1 MRPEVHHPDPP
12 HDSHALEV
20 TRAKTSKKKFGQK
33 KDEFKD
39 WNRPFVQMIIGRG
52 LMNVLRDKWG
62 VAMRER
68 AQSLAL
74 SSSEKGD
81 THQQNRFETSV
92 EDFHSVFRPDGAESE
107 VCSWKVHCIE
117 LSEPDPLLS
126 LTHQRGALKQVYSL
140 HLGPS
145 TRHTFGQ
152 GYSDIPIRGWG
163 SSPLSLF

>member
-12 HDSHALEV
+12 HDSHALEEAC
-20 TRAKTSKKKFGQK
+20 AKTSKKKFGQK

-68 AQSLAL
+68 AQSLVL

-92 EDFHSVFRPDGAESE
+92 EDFHSVLDQM
-107 VCSWKVHCIE
+107 E
-117 LSEPDPLLS
+117 LNLRYA
-126 LTHQRGALKQVYSL
+126 HGK
-140 HLGPS
+140 S
-145 TRHTFGQ
+145 TA
-152 GYSDIPIRGWG
+152 
-163 SSPLSLF
+163 SSCQNQTPYFH

>member
-12 HDSHALEV
+12 HDSHALEE

-68 AQSLAL
+68 AQSLVL

-92 EDFHSVFRPDGAESE
+92 EDFHSVLDQM
-107 VCSWKVHCIE
+107 E
-117 LSEPDPLLS
+117 LNLRYA
-126 LTHQRGALKQVYSL
+126 HGK
-140 HLGPS
+140 S
-145 TRHTFGQ
+145 TA
-152 GYSDIPIRGWG
+152 
-163 SSPLSLF
+163 SSCQNQTPYFH